1 MNLGL
6 EGKTALVLASSKG
19 LGRATAIALAQEGS
33 NVIVTGRD
41 VDALN
46 EVEQIIENETSG
58 SVLTVVGDLTNENDR
73 KTLVQSARERFGAID
88 ILVTN
93 TGGPAAG
100 TFEQFQSDDWR
111 SFFELLF
118 VSVTD
123 IINQVLP
130 DMKAKKAGRILMIS
144 SVTLKQPVDNLI
156 ASNAVRTSI
165 LGLMKSLA
173 NELGRHGITVN
184 TLMPGFTLTNRL
196 KNLINQNKDVNNVK
210 STIPLRRFGA
220 PEEFGETAAFFCSE
234 RASYITGAAIPVD
247 GGWVKGY

>member
-1 MNLGL
+1 MDLGIK
-6 EGKTALVLASSKG
+6 GKTALVLASSKG
-19 LGRATAIALAQEGS
+19 LGRATAIALASEGA
-33 NVIVTGRD
+33 NVVVTGRHQS
-41 VDALN
+41 ALE
-46 EVEQIIENETSG
+46 EVEQIIENETNG
-58 SVLTVVGDLTNENDR
+58 SVLSVVGDLTSEKDR
-73 KTLVQSARERFGAID
+73 KDLVSKARAHFGAID

-93 TGGPAAG
+93 TGGPSAG

-118 VSVTD
+118 VSVSD
-123 IINQVLP
+123 IIQQVIP
-130 DMKAKKAGRILMIS
+130 DMKAKKGGRILMIS

-173 NELGRHGITVN
+173 NELGPHGVTVN

-196 KNLINQNKDVNNVK
+196 RNLIDQNQDVNKVTD
-210 STIPLRRFGA
+210 TIPLRRFGQ
-220 PEEFGETAAFFCSE
+220 PEEFGEAAAFLCSE
-234 RASYITGAAIPVD
+234 RASYISGAAIPVD